1 MNLNSYISNL
11 TMSVKFEAPRNAQ
24 VNIAPHADYYI
35 SAFDAEQGTAIDF
48 KEQSKD
54 AAHIDFE
61 SHPGMYGATVIHQNN
76 GDFTVT
82 YVPSREDFL
91 HLIEH
96 IKRDESSLE
105 QKVDKLARQLY
116 VLQPVSCYRKETAR

>member
-1 MNLNSYISNL
+1 
-11 TMSVKFEAPRNAQ
+11 MSVKFEAPRNAQ

-61 SHPGMYGATVIHQNN
+61 SNPGMYGAIVTHQNN
-76 GDFTVT
+76 GDFIIT
-82 YVPSREDFL
+82 YAPSRDEYL
-91 HLIEH
+91 HLIER
-96 IKRDESSLE
+96 IKRDELSLE

-116 VLQPVSCYRKETAR
+116 VLQPVFFYREETAR